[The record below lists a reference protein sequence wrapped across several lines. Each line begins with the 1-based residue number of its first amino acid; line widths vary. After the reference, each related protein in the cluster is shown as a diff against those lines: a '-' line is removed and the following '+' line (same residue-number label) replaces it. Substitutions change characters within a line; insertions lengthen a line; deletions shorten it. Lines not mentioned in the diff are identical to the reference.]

1 VHRHLVAVEIG
12 GDYSAFV
19 MLGVTE
25 DATLYV
31 EADLR
36 RRPIEEMIHDGVE
49 WYRGFRPDAFGCEA
63 NAWQDLLG
71 MEFEAEFRRQGVL
84 SARPWPLE
92 NYEPKVV
99 RIRRLGPWLSQRRL
113 RFKTASPG
121 TALLVEQLQ
130 DFPLG
135 QHDDGP
141 DALEM
146 AIRLAQDLLEERA
159 RGQ

>member
-1 VHRHLVAVEIG
+1 GRDARV
-12 GDYSAFV
+12 GDYSAYV
-19 MLGVTE
+19 MLGVTD

-36 RRPIEEMIHDGVE
+36 RRPVEEIVYDGIE
-49 WYRGFRPDAFGCEA
+49 WYRHFQPDAFGCEA

-71 MEFEAEFRRQGVL
+71 ADFEMSVRQGELL
-84 SARPWPLE
+84 SARPGPLE
-92 NYEPKVV
+92 NREPKVV

-121 TALLVEQLQ
+121 TALLVDQLK
-130 DFPLG
+130 DFPVG
-135 QHDDGP
+135 EHDDGP

-146 AIRLAQDLLEERA
+146 AIRLAQSLFANPNSDGLGHRL
-159 RGQ
+159 